1 MFDIN
6 LYDNYDLQLCE
17 DFSIDIE
24 AGEILTEFVT
34 VGRFK
39 KENMSVA
46 VNPDANR
53 NKINTEYFRVYN
65 NEFPDKATKIARIKF
80 RSCEYV
86 IHNNNGRK
94 TIWFPD
100 RDEIRNIVRILNC
113 PSAKDKG
120 FTVWQSLILS
130 FNFENGLDFED
141 TKNNTSD
148 NLIYKNYL
156 PIDLKIPD
164 YETFLSDIK

>member
-1 MFDIN
+1 MFDTD

-17 DFSIDIE
+17 DFAVDIE
-24 AGEILTEFVT
+24 ADEILTGFVT

-39 KENMSVA
+39 EENMSVA

-53 NKINTEYFRVYN
+53 NKVNTEYFKVYN

-80 RSCEYV
+80 RTCEYV

-94 TIWFPD
+94 TVWFPD
-100 RDEIRNIVRILNC
+100 RDEIRNLVRILNY

-130 FNFENGLDFED
+130 FNFENGLDFEA
-141 TKNNTSD
+141 TQNNRSVNPAYPD
-148 NLIYKNYL
+148 YL
-156 PIDLKIPD
+156 PIDLEIPD
-164 YETFLSDIK
+164 YENFLK